1 MSLKSISVAEPGLGR
16 KIVEA
21 KYQYC
26 CLSTFLHKIHPQ
38 TTNHT
43 LHIALCEIVSP
54 RPCVQTGRRNYF
66 CPTTTPTRTDFD
78 ALSKWDTQDK
88 LELSKNTLE
97 FNLIPFSMVRDFE
110 HLDLAKC
117 ARFNLQWFLNTSNF
131 NYFVHSLIKLTL
143 KIFCQIKLWTPARPF
158 QFECM
163 LGLTHSLWRMESLL
177 IVSLLPFTSR
187 LRGQSECYKEQF
199 IISSIM
205 TKPLM
210 PSK

>member
-1 MSLKSISVAEPGLGR
+1 MDNNFETLKFHSGVFSHLTIFVSILWRIIQVYIIPHCVWQMSLKSISVAEPGLGR

-26 CLSTFLHKIHPQ
+26 CLSTFLHKIQPQ

-117 ARFNLQWFLNTSNF
+117 ARFNLQ
-131 NYFVHSLIKLTL
+131 
-143 KIFCQIKLWTPARPF
+143 
-158 QFECM
+158 
-163 LGLTHSLWRMESLL
+163 
-177 IVSLLPFTSR
+177 
-187 LRGQSECYKEQF
+187 
-199 IISSIM
+199 
-205 TKPLM
+205 
-210 PSK
+210 